1 MCKHSQILIRLA
13 PLPIANRW
21 VDMPYFLET
30 ISSYGLLRNRK
41 LWLVPQPKLNMK
53 SLADTTAE
61 ISWLQSL
68 FCELGIFM
76 KTPPMLWC
84 DNIGATYLAVN
95 PVFHARTKH
104 VEIDFHFVR
113 DKIARGDLVVKFS
126 STKDQLVDLFT
137 KPLSSA
143 RF

>member
-1 MCKHSQILIRLA
+1 
-13 PLPIANRW
+13 
-21 VDMPYFLET
+21 
-30 ISSYGLLRNRK
+30 
-41 LWLVPQPKLNMK
+41 MK